1 MGCELS
7 TKYPKICKRDE
18 ALFEELLSQYCGENN
33 NGIASKTTVENYGLV
48 SFSEMEEKI
57 DRTGG
62 ASECGV
68 HWTDILEIFIISFIV
83 IIIGKFLWGKLNIFR
98 HKRRAKQMES
108 MRVFYRQA
116 LMNNTM
122 AQPTAPVTI
131 PIQQGVPVSP
141 RVTPYTPVQEEIDR
155 MK

>member
-1 MGCELS
+1 
-7 TKYPKICKRDE
+7 
-18 ALFEELLSQYCGENN
+18 
-33 NGIASKTTVENYGLV
+33 
-48 SFSEMEEKI
+48 
-57 DRTGG
+57 
-62 ASECGV
+62 
-68 HWTDILEIFIISFIV
+68 
-83 IIIGKFLWGKLNIFR
+83 
-98 HKRRAKQMES
+98 MES